1 MEFPF
6 RYYWVHILT
15 LIHAYMKELLLK
27 NIEFI
32 KLLLFKLLI
41 FKFFFLHRILFN
53 DYYNLDRNKEISD
66 WRETG
71 RTKRG

>member
-41 FKFFFLHRILFN
+41 FKFFFSIGYCLMTIT
-53 DYYNLDRNKEISD
+53 I
-66 WRETG
+66 
-71 RTKRG
+71 